1 YVVQVNGKIRGKL
14 EVPIDINPEDL
25 QTKALE
31 IENVQRFLQGLNI
44 KKIIVVPGKMVSIAA
59 GK

>member
-1 YVVQVNGKIRGKL
+1 VVQVNGKIRGKL
-14 EVPIDINPEDL
+14 EVPIDINSEDL
-25 QTKALE
+25 KTKALE